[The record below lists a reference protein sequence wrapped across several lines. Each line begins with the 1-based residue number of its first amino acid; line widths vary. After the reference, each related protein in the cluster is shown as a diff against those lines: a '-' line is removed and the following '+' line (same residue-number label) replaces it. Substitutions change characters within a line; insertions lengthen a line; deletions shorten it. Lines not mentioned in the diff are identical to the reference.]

1 MKIVIEGRLAD
12 HPQIGDDGQVQVFHP
27 EDTLTFESADPDGP
41 ETEGSMIGHLQG
53 QTAFEVRLL
62 SWSRTSDHAAM
73 DRLRGKLVRITIE
86 AMDPAE
92 RQNG

>member
-41 ETEGSMIGHLQG
+41 ETEAHLSSV
-53 QTAFEVRLL
+53 TV
-62 SWSRTSDHAAM
+62 TSCMATVP
-73 DRLRGKLVRITIE
+73 GFVTV
-86 AMDPAE
+86 
-92 RQNG
+92 